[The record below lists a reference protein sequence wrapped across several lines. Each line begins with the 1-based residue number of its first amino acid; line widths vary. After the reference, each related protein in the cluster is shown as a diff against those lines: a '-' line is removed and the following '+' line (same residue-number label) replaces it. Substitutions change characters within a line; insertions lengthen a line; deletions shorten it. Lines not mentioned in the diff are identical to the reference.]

1 MQTLKTAIVVVLL
14 LFVIYGGFV
23 AINGT
28 NTTLNPELE
37 NLVDLDTTT
46 PDISGVTGPFTPSSS
61 PSTTDPWAAFNTAP
75 SSGFTSTPA
84 TPAAASSVANSPL
97 PPLDASAGTATFPTT
112 PILGASSTPSHG
124 LLTAETASPASTTP
138 ASTTPATAAPATSV
152 NASLPSLPSTLPSL
166 PLLSSAK
173 ETKEASDTST
183 PDFGIALPASSTPSV
198 DSASTTL
205 PNLSTSSP
213 ESAMKSQLAT
223 SNDLTSSS
231 GAASDA
237 PSLSA
242 SAASQAYENAKEIAL
257 EKANR
262 GQLKEALA
270 TLSVFHNAK
279 ELTNAQRQDLLD
291 LLDALAGE
299 VVYSREHFLEI
310 AYVAGKGETLEQI
323 SKRYQVPA
331 ELLARINAVEANSPL
346 AEGTKIKV
354 VPGPFRAEV
363 DLQRNELTVFVRDL
377 YAGRY
382 PISTGSDPQPKPGD
396 YQVID
401 KQRDRNYYGTGA
413 PIAGT
418 DPRNPYG
425 GYWIDLGQE
434 LCIHGT
440 SESGSGN
447 QGCISLAP
455 MDASDVFGML
465 ARGSQ
470 ITIRR

>member
-1 MQTLKTAIVVVLL
+1 MQTLKTAVVVVLL

-23 AINGT
+23 ALNGT

-46 PDISGVTGPFTPSSS
+46 PDISGVTGPFTATNSSS
-61 PSTTDPWAAFNTAP
+61 STSTAATTDPWAAFNTAP
-75 SSGFTSTPA
+75 STGFASTPA
-84 TPAAASSVANSPL
+84 PASANPNANSPL
-97 PPLDASAGTATFPTT
+97 PPLDSSAGTATFPTT
-112 PILGASSTPSHG
+112 PILGTSSSPSPG
-124 LLTAETASPASTTP
+124 LLTATP
-138 ASTTPATAAPATSV
+138 APSAVVTPVPSAIEA
-152 NASLPSLPSTLPSL
+152 LPSSPNPLPSL
-166 PLLSSAK
+166 PLLIS
-173 ETKEASDTST
+173 TKEANETST
-183 PDFGIALPASSTPSV
+183 PDFGIALPSSTLPAV
-198 DSASTTL
+198 ASASPSL
-205 PNLSTSSP
+205 PSLTGSSTD
-213 ESAMKSQLAT
+213 AALKSQLAT
-223 SNDLTSSS
+223 SKDLSTNSNPTTE
-231 GAASDA
+231 A

-242 SAASQAYENAKEIAL
+242 SSASQAYENAKEIAM

-279 ELTNAQRQDLLD
+279 ELTNEQRQDLLD

-310 AYVAGKGETLEQI
+310 AYVAARGETMEQVA
-323 SKRYQVPA
+323 KRYQVPA
-331 ELLARINAVEANSPL
+331 ELLARINAVEPHSPL
-346 AEGTKIKV
+346 SEGTKIKV

-418 DPRNPYG
+418 DPKNPYG
-425 GYWIDLGQE
+425 GYWIDLGQD

-440 SESGSGN
+440 AENGSGN

>member
-1 MQTLKTAIVVVLL
+1 MQTLKTAVVVVLL

-23 AINGT
+23 ALNGT

-46 PDISGVTGPFTPSSS
+46 PDISGVTGPFTATNSSS
-61 PSTTDPWAAFNTAP
+61 LTSTAATTDPWAAFNTAP
-75 SSGFTSTPA
+75 STGFASTPA
-84 TPAAASSVANSPL
+84 PASANPNANSPL
-97 PPLDASAGTATFPTT
+97 PPLDSSVGTATFPTT
-112 PILGASSTPSHG
+112 PILGTSSSPSPG
-124 LLTAETASPASTTP
+124 LLTSTPTPAAVTTP
-138 ASTTPATAAPATSV
+138 VPTAIEA
-152 NASLPSLPSTLPSL
+152 LPSSPNPLPSL
-166 PLLSSAK
+166 PLLSS
-173 ETKEASDTST
+173 TKEANETST
-183 PDFGIALPASSTPSV
+183 PDFGIALPSSTLPPV
-198 DSASTTL
+198 ASASPSL
-205 PNLSTSSP
+205 PSLSGSSTD
-213 ESAMKSQLAT
+213 AVLKSQLAT
-223 SNDLTSSS
+223 SKDLSTNSNPTTE
-231 GAASDA
+231 A

-242 SAASQAYENAKEIAL
+242 SSASQAYENAKEIAM

-279 ELTNAQRQDLLD
+279 ELTNEQRQDLLD

-310 AYVAGKGETLEQI
+310 AYVAARGETMEQVA
-323 SKRYQVPA
+323 KRYQVPA
-331 ELLARINAVEANSPL
+331 ELLARINAVEPHSPL
-346 AEGTKIKV
+346 SEGTKIKV

-418 DPRNPYG
+418 DPKNPYG
-425 GYWIDLGQE
+425 GYWIDLGQD

-440 SESGSGN
+440 AENGSGN

>member
-1 MQTLKTAIVVVLL
+1 VQTLKTAVVVVLL

-23 AINGT
+23 ALNGT

-46 PDISGVTGPFTPSSS
+46 PDISGVTGPFTATNSA
-61 PSTTDPWAAFNTAP
+61 PSTTAATGDPWAAFNTAP
-75 SSGFTSTPA
+75 SAGFNSSPA
-84 TPAAASSVANSPL
+84 PAASIPEAASPL
-97 PPLDASAGTATFPTT
+97 PALDAVAGTATFPTT
-112 PILGASSTPSHG
+112 PILGTVPTPSPG
-124 LLTAETASPASTTP
+124 LLTASPVAPPATTP
-138 ASTTPATAAPATSV
+138 LPSAAPA
-152 NASLPSLPSTLPSL
+152 LPSSTNSLPSL
-166 PLLSSAK
+166 PLLSA
-173 ETKEASDTST
+173 TKEPNNSST
-183 PDFGIALPASSTPSV
+183 PDFGIALPSSPISSVASNGS
-198 DSASTTL
+198 TL
-205 PNLSTSSP
+205 PVVTGSIPDAAATPLP
-213 ESAMKSQLAT
+213 AT
-223 SNDLTSSS
+223 SNESVAGSSATTES
-231 GAASDA
+231 

-242 SAASQAYENAKEIAL
+242 SAASQAYENAKEIAMD
-257 EKANR
+257 KANR

-279 ELTNAQRQDLLD
+279 ELTNEQRKDLLD
-291 LLDALAGE
+291 ILDALAGE

-310 AYVAGKGETLEQI
+310 AYVAAKGETMEQVA
-323 SKRYQVPA
+323 KRYQVPA
-331 ELLARINAVEANSPL
+331 EILARINAVEPNMPL
-346 AEGTKIKV
+346 SEGAKIKV

-363 DLQRNELTVFVRDL
+363 DLQRNELTLFVRDL

-401 KQRDRNYYGTGA
+401 KQRDRNYYGAGA

-440 SESGSGN
+440 AENSSGN